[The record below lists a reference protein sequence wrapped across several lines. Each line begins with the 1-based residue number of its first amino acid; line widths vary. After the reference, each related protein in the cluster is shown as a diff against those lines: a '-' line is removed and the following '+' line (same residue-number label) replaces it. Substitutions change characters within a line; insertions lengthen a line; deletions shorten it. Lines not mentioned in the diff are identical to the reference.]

1 MDMYEP
7 SLVYQPTQEG
17 RSKMKKIKLAM
28 VIFLVFVFGFTLFGG
43 IPGAEAKKI
52 IIKAAHNGN
61 AAHPYQKGY
70 EKFKEIIEARSNGE
84 VEVQIFPNA
93 QLGSEEEV
101 NQMIKMGTVAVNT
114 ASTGGLAGFVPEIEL
129 FNLPFIFRDLDH
141 FYKVVDGPVGKRI
154 GKSIE
159 DRLNCVF
166 LGWWYSGIRNAWNN
180 KVEVKSPADLKG
192 LKIRT
197 MGSPIFVDTWN
208 ALGAQATPMSF
219 GELYTGL
226 QQGVVDGAECD
237 MVDLWVEKFY
247 EVTKYV
253 SFTKHMFLAN
263 VLIMSKKQY
272 DKFPPAIQTAIWEA
286 AEAAKMAERKALEDM
301 TNTLQSQ
308 LEEKGLKFINVDQ
321 KPFIDGVEGVYQKN
335 AEKVGGMELINMV
348 QNQ

>member
-1 MDMYEP
+1 
-7 SLVYQPTQEG
+7 
-17 RSKMKKIKLAM
+17 MKQTKLTTVLIVA
-28 VIFLVFVFGFTLFGG
+28 IAFGFMFLSG
-43 IPGAEAKKI
+43 ISGVEAKKVV
-52 IIKAAHNGN
+52 IKCAHNGN

-101 NQMIKMGTVAVNT
+101 NQMIKMGTVSVNT

-180 KVEVKSPADLKG
+180 KVVIKSPADLKG

-208 ALGAQATPMSF
+208 ALGAQATPMAF

-263 VLIMSKKQY
+263 VLIMSKKHY
-272 DKFPPAIQTAIWEA
+272 DKFSPAIQTAIWEA

-301 TNTLQSQ
+301 TNSLQSQ
-308 LEEKGLKFINVDQ
+308 LEGKGLEFYNVDQ
-321 KPFIDGVEGVYQKN
+321 KPFMDGVKGVYEKN
-335 AEKVGGMELINMV
+335 AEKVGGMELVEIV

>member
-1 MDMYEP
+1 
-7 SLVYQPTQEG
+7 
-17 RSKMKKIKLAM
+17 MKKIKM
-28 VIFLVFVFGFTLFGG
+28 VSIIILVMAFGFTLLGG
-43 IPGAEAKKI
+43 VPGVEAKKMV
-52 IIKAAHNGN
+52 IKCAHNGN
-61 AAHPYQKGY
+61 VAHPYQKGY
-70 EKFKEIIEARSNGE
+70 EKFKEIIEARSNGQ

-159 DRLNCVF
+159 DRLDCVF
-166 LGWWYSGIRNAWNN
+166 LGWWYSGIRNVWNN
-180 KVEVKSPADLKG
+180 KVAVKSPADLKG

-272 DKFPPAIQTAIWEA
+272 DKFTPAIQTAIWEA

-301 TNTLQSQ
+301 TNSLQSQ
-308 LEEKGLKFINVDQ
+308 LEAKGLKFYNVDQ
-321 KPFIDGVEGVYQKN
+321 KPFIKGVEGVYKKN
-335 AEKVGGMELINMV
+335 AKKVGGMELINTV

>member
-1 MDMYEP
+1 
-7 SLVYQPTQEG
+7 
-17 RSKMKKIKLAM
+17 
-28 VIFLVFVFGFTLFGG
+28 
-43 IPGAEAKKI
+43 
-52 IIKAAHNGN
+52 
-61 AAHPYQKGY
+61 
-70 EKFKEIIEARSNGE
+70 
-84 VEVQIFPNA
+84 VQIFPNA

-286 AEAAKMAERKALEDM
+286 AEAAKIAERKALEDM

>member
-1 MDMYEP
+1 
-7 SLVYQPTQEG
+7 
-17 RSKMKKIKLAM
+17 M
-28 VIFLVFVFGFTLFGG
+28 VFFLVMVFGFTLLGG
-43 IPGAEAKKI
+43 MPGAEAKKVV
-52 IIKAAHNGN
+52 IKCAHNGN
-61 AAHPYQKGY
+61 ASHPYQKGY

-159 DRLNCVF
+159 DRLDCVF

-180 KVEVKSPADLKG
+180 KVAVKSPADLKG

-208 ALGAQATPMSF
+208 ALGAQATPMAF

-301 TNTLQSQ
+301 TNSLQSQ
-308 LEEKGLKFINVDQ
+308 LEGKGLKFYNVDQ
-321 KPFIDGVEGVYQKN
+321 KPFIEGVKSVYKKN
-335 AEKVGGMELINMV
+335 AKKVGGMELIKTV